1 MQQNTGKSLRENLL
15 QSAKELLL
23 GTIFIYQKDK
33 KNKIKAKLLWKFL
46 KATETRPQ
54 SYHICVAWLKTC
66 FSHMAPLK
74 LDCVSIRMERN
85 CSECPYVQ
93 R

>member
-1 MQQNTGKSLRENLL
+1 MNATKHREILEGKPAAVYKRI
-15 QSAKELLL
+15 AAWDK
-23 GTIFIYQKDK
+23 IYLPARQTPP
-33 KNKIKAKLLWKFL
+33 KIKAKLLWKFL
-46 KATETRPQ
+46 NPQ

-74 LDCVSIRMERN
+74 LDGLSIRMERN

>member
-15 QSAKELLL
+15 QSTRELLL
-23 GTIFIYQKDK
+23 GRRFIYQQDK
-33 KNKIKAKLLWKFL
+33 PPQNKG
-46 KATETRPQ
+46 KATLEIPK
-54 SYHICVAWLKTC
+54 SSILSHMCGLAC

-74 LDCVSIRMERN
+74 LDGLSIRMERN